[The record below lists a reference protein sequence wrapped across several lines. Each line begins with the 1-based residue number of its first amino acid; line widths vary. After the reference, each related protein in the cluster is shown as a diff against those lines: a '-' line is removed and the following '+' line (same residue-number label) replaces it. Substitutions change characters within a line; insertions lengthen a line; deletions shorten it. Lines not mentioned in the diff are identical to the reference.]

1 MKMGMGVSM
10 GLRMSMS
17 PRIGISMTPTCTLC
31 GQQIGEWER
40 VPFEQQIAELTAR
53 EQEHGDKYNP
63 CFGCR
68 NMVEVTPRVRKKVDS
83 YIRYLRRMRER
94 MERSEAKLRATT
106 AWPKDTPSLVGQ
118 FWDGCCPIDDAEM
131 LLNTSDR
138 FECPKCRIQFGT
150 DGRVHVLRDK
160 GLRKFKTK
168 AVVVCDQIVHNKI
181 MAIDE
186 LPGIG
191 AFRIEEDHRTDR

>member
-1 MKMGMGVSM
+1 MATSM

-17 PRIGISMTPTCTLC
+17 PRIGISMTPACTLC
-31 GQQIGEWER
+31 GQRIGKWER
-40 VPFEQQIAELTAR
+40 IPLEEQIAELTVR
-53 EQEHGDKYNP
+53 EQQHGDKYNP

-68 NMVEVTPRVRKKVDS
+68 NMVVVTPRVRRRVES
-83 YIRYLRRMRER
+83 HIRYLRRMRDR
-94 MERSEAKLRATT
+94 MERREAKLRATI

-118 FWDGCCPIDDAEM
+118 YWDGPCPIDKTEM

-138 FECPKCRIQFGT
+138 FECPTCRIQFGT

-160 GLRKFKTK
+160 GMLKFKTK
-168 AVVVCDQIVHNKI
+168 AVVVGDQVIQNQI
-181 MAIDE
+181 MATDE

-191 AFRIEEDHRTDR
+191 AFRIAEDHRTDR